1 MEARSKSICKMQRFL
16 LAMAVL
22 FNGSAV
28 ALGFKGNLAL
38 YVEGFFVLLT
48 FATVVFKYNCKIR
61 IDKSRA
67 FYSCVSVV
75 LIVLISTVVNIST
88 FAPTVGGRT
97 VLTVLFAFLLICL
110 FDSGEEPIEAFV
122 SVCRFFAITGFVC
135 WMLFTVLGIPDSWMP
150 TITSASSENVKYSTI
165 YFHNI
170 SFTSDRNTGPFWEP
184 SIYAGFLM
192 LGMVCSRFFLKQH
205 PRKLVPF
212 VLALLSTQSSGGII
226 MLLVFLVMCLWDI
239 YGEVKETSVI
249 VKFFVIAVTVVV
261 LFLWGSIQQFLLQ
274 FNYDMFSKIFN
285 AMSDGD
291 SETRLVSFL
300 VDFQI
305 WCESPII
312 GVGTSEM
319 EVRFLALRDAA
330 SLITNLA
337 HTSTST
343 EYIAAFGLGGFWI
356 NWLWLKGLIDNSQS
370 LVLNFGLVV
379 IFFILLNLAP
389 QINFVFPYFILF
401 ALLRKKNRERKMLYS

>member
-1 MEARSKSICKMQRFL
+1 MAARSKSFCKMQRFL

-28 ALGFKGNLAL
+28 VLGFKGNLAL
-38 YVEGFFVLLT
+38 YVEGVLVLLT
-48 FATVVFKYNCKIR
+48 LATVVYKYNCKIK
-61 IDKSRA
+61 IKKSPA
-67 FYSCVSVV
+67 FYNCLSVV

-110 FDSGEEPIEAFV
+110 FDSGEEAIEAFV

-150 TITSASSENVKYSTI
+150 TITSASSANVQYSTI

-170 SFTSDRNTGPFWEP
+170 SLTSDRNTGPFWEP

-192 LGMVCSRFFLKQH
+192 LGMVCSHFFLKQH

-226 MLLVFLVMCLWDI
+226 MLLVFLIMCLWDI
-239 YGEVKETSVI
+239 YGEEKETSLI
-249 VKFFVIAVTVVV
+249 VKVFIIIFTITI
-261 LFLWGSIQQFLLQ
+261 LFLWNSVQQLLLQ

-300 VDFQI
+300 VDLQI
-305 WCESPII
+305 WSGSPIL

-356 NWLWLKGLIDNSQS
+356 NWLWLKGLISKS
-370 LVLNFGLVV
+370 RSFVLNFGLVA
-379 IFFILLNLAP
+379 IFFVLLNLAP

-401 ALLRKKNRERKMLYS
+401 ALLRKKSKERNML